1 MVEPRHTHTATLLRD
16 GRVLIVGG
24 TNDEGL
30 VAAAE
35 IFDPETSAWTRTG
48 ALNEPRSGHTA
59 TLLGDGSVLVVG
71 GFGATGDAPIA
82 TAERFDANTGSW
94 IPTAPMLEARAVHEA
109 VLLAHGRVLVT
120 GGGSG
125 GLGHTALA
133 SSEIYDPATGAW
145 TATAALFEARVRH
158 TATVLRDGRVL
169 VAGGFPGS
177 GGVSPVDDTIAT
189 AELFDPAAGAWTP
202 TGPMHQGRGR
212 HTATL
217 LGDGTVLVTRLGR
230 LGSAERY
237 DPTSGTWATTGDL
250 ASVRFVP
257 TATLLEDGTVLVAGG
272 YGEDPDGDVAA
283 RSGER
288 YHPDSGTWTAAGT
301 MEAARTG
308 HTATRLADGTVLVA
322 GGAAADAPSA
332 EIYEP
337 GR

>member
-1 MVEPRHTHTATLLRD
+1 MVEPRHTHTATRLRD

-24 TNDEGL
+24 YHGEGL

-35 IFDPETSAWTRTG
+35 IFDPDALSWTLTG
-48 ALNEPRSGHTA
+48 ALSEPRSGHTA
-59 TLLGDGSVLVVG
+59 TLLLDGSVLVAG
-71 GFGATGDAPIA
+71 GFGAAGDSPIA
-82 TAERFDANTGSW
+82 TVERFDPDTGSW
-94 IPTAPMLEARAVHEA
+94 TATGPMLEARAVHEA
-109 VLLAHGRVLVT
+109 VALADGRVLAM

-145 TATAALFEARVRH
+145 TATGPLVEARVRH

-177 GGVSPVDDTIAT
+177 GGVSPVDESIAT
-189 AELFDPAAGAWTP
+189 AELFDPTFPTWTP
-202 TGPMHQGRGR
+202 TGVMHQGRGR

-217 LGDGTVLVTRLGR
+217 LADGTVLVTRLGR

-237 DPTSGTWATTGDL
+237 DPASGTWSTTGDL
-250 ASVRFVP
+250 AVVRFVP

-272 YGEDPDGDVAA
+272 YGDDPDGDIAT

-288 YHPDSGTWTAAGT
+288 YHPESGTWTAAGT
-301 MEAARTG
+301 MVAARTG

-322 GGAAADAPSA
+322 GGATADAPSA
-332 EIYEP
+332 EIYRP
-337 GR
+337 GG